1 MIKITTKLGCLLA
14 GLLVLSACSSVPQP
28 NNEYAKALDDTKQV
42 CAACAWLVMTCWLP
56 STSHAT
62 PQ

>member
-42 CAACAWLVMTCWLP
+42 CAACALGW
-56 STSHAT
+56 
-62 PQ
+62 